1 METRELV
8 NLFAVA
14 QTFEPIQLSHF
25 MAAILPSSVD
35 NYEQLLQHARAL
47 LAQLKN
53 SDRFTKPFKRSHAYP
68 MLQDL
73 LRESEKPTV
82 DAAEFRDLLIYGIFE
97 MVWSAMGDEGCTLK
111 EIRERMIVLAV
122 ELLVTKHK
130 SMSPRARK
138 DWRFEDR
145 AAWVRQE
152 LAKHN
157 PRYAE
162 LCSDSVLH
170 REIIRIVTMQLKEE
184 GCYTRARR
192 RRVIK
197 KASVTSKEA
206 S

>member
-14 QTFEPIQLSHF
+14 QTFEPIQLAHF
-25 MAAILPSSVD
+25 MAAILPNSLG

-53 SDRFTKPFKRSHAYP
+53 NDRFSKAFKRLHMYP

-73 LRESEKPTV
+73 LRELEKPTV
-82 DAAEFRDLLIYGIFE
+82 DAAEFRDMLIYGIFE
-97 MVWSAMGDEGCTLK
+97 MVWAGMGDEGCTLK
-111 EIRERMIVLAV
+111 QIRERMIVLAV
-122 ELLVTKHK
+122 ELLVAKYK
-130 SMSPRARK
+130 SMSLRARK

-170 REIIRIVTMQLKEE
+170 REIIRIVTMQLKED

-192 RRVIK
+192 RVVK
-197 KASVTSKEA
+197 KASVTTKEA